1 MFDNM
6 TSEVGGPPNSTY
18 SYADQKWIE
27 GARFFV
33 EGVTQL
39 IVGIIGLVGNMLSIA
54 VLCRRDMDLKPM
66 FRQILVTLIS
76 FDIGCIIFNLLLFSL
91 PLLSNS
97 YSEGVFPYIVPVVL
111 PFAQI
116 SLTGSIY
123 CTLAVAIERY
133 VSVCHPLRTPSDCT
147 GTLSIIGLIV
157 FSVAINIC
165 RFLEFETTYEHR
177 VQRFWNENK
186 NQSDTINVTYAMAS
200 TTELRSDLVY
210 SQITM
215 VTMLLIG
222 GIIPLVV
229 LTFLNTRIYIAIRT
243 RTQRLLTMS
252 SKQRRDF
259 DVAAVLVGIILVFI
273 VCHSFKFFVNC
284 YEVYMSYVGMDV
296 DSDWGAWMDVVLSFS
311 HLSVTVNSSLNFVIY
326 CYKDEKFRQNLIRMC
341 VVNGGCCRK
350 HGFSPVANSSL
361 KHVTQ
366 V

>member
-177 VQRFWNENK
+177 VSEKVARSIYCTLAVAIERYVSVCHPLRTPSDCTGTLSIIGLIVFSVAINICRFLEFETTYEHRVQRVWDENK

-284 YEVYMSYVGMDV
+284 YEVYMSYVG
-296 DSDWGAWMDVVLSFS
+296 
-311 HLSVTVNSSLNFVIY
+311 
-326 CYKDEKFRQNLIRMC
+326 K
-341 VVNGGCCRK
+341 
-350 HGFSPVANSSL
+350 
-361 KHVTQ
+361 
-366 V
+366 